1 MPEFASMLSVV
12 VPALNEEASIG
23 RIIER
28 LRQTKARLVQSG
40 QVSDVELL
48 VVDDGSTDRTPDA
61 VRAFLDVRLIQH
73 AVNLGYG
80 AALKTGF
87 REARGEYIAFLDADE
102 SYRPESLPQ
111 LLEPI
116 TDGRADLVIGS
127 RMLHERG
134 GMPWTRYVGNWLFA
148 RLLGWLV
155 GQRISDSASGLR
167 VFRRS
172 MLPRLFPLPDG
183 LDMTPAMSAR
193 ALHEGLRTIEIPIPY
208 DARTGRS
215 KLRIV
220 RDGLRFFS
228 SILSVS
234 RLYNPLKVFGLLG
247 CSFLLLALLLG
258 VAPLVH
264 YVQAHRVEETAI
276 YRLFTVMVLIVTGVN
291 VVTFGAFSN
300 QVLSILYPHR
310 PLQRSAWARLLLRR
324 GVVRSSGWVGAAFMG
339 VAVLLNARTIQGYLA
354 TGAIHVHWSYILTG
368 ATLFLTGVQLVMS
381 RFLLSIL
388 EQLQRRHESI

>member
-1 MPEFASMLSVV
+1 MPDPVLTLSVV

-23 RIIER
+23 RIIQR
-28 LRQTKARLVQSG
+28 LRQTKTRLVQSG
-40 QVSDVELL
+40 QVADVELL
-48 VVDDGSTDRTPDA
+48 VVDDGSTDRTPEE
-61 VRAFLDVRLIQH
+61 VRAFPDVRLIRH

-87 REARGEYIAFLDADE
+87 REARGQYIAFLDADE
-102 SYRPESLPQ
+102 SYRPESIPQ
-111 LLEPI
+111 LLQPI
-116 TDGRADLVIGS
+116 ADGRADLVIGS
-127 RMLHERG
+127 RMLQARG
-134 GMPWTRYVGNWLFA
+134 GMPWTRYVGNWIFA

-167 VFRRS
+167 VFRQS
-172 MLPRLFPLPDG
+172 VLPRLFPLPDG

-220 RDGLRFFS
+220 RDGARFFS
-228 SILSVS
+228 SMLSVS

-247 CSFLLLALLLG
+247 CAFLLAAALLG
-258 VAPLVH
+258 VGPVVH

-276 YRLFTVMVLIVTGVN
+276 YRLFTIMVLIVTGVN
-291 VVTFGAFSN
+291 VVIFGAFAN
-300 QVLSILYPHR
+300 QVLTILYPHR
-310 PLQRSAWARLLLRR
+310 PPQRSVWARLLLRR
-324 GVVRSSGWVGAAFMG
+324 EVVRSAGWIGAACMG
-339 VAVLLNARTIQGYLA
+339 GAGLLNARTIHEYVT
-354 TGAIHVHWSYILTG
+354 TGAIRVHWSYILTG
-368 ATLFLTGVQLVMS
+368 ATLFLIGLQLVMS

-388 EQLQRRHESI
+388 EQLQRRHEPP